1 MVNDHIALPGL
12 PIFVINMARDVERR
26 RYMTGV
32 LGGLG
37 LEAEFV
43 TAVDGRQLSDAE
55 RSVYDR
61 DRALRTYGVE
71 MMPSEIGCYLSHHRL
86 YQRMVRDGIEVALI
100 LEDDVRIEPTLPT
113 VVRDLLA
120 CPFTDWLV
128 VRLDC
133 KRRHVADPDTDKLRG
148 RRVAELSG
156 GAALYRL
163 HTHILGVGA
172 YLIRREG
179 AKRMIAYGTRVF
191 MPIDHTMDRFW
202 ENGILPYVVR
212 PFPVSQGDDF
222 GTHSAG
228 RTTDR
233 RRSQPWPVRARRR
246 LQRLRDGVRKRAFNL
261 TYR

>member
-1 MVNDHIALPGL
+1 
-12 PIFVINMARDVERR
+12 
-26 RYMTGV
+26 MTGV
-32 LGGLG
+32 LEALA

-43 TAVDGRQLSDAE
+43 TAVDGRALTEEE
-55 RSVYDR
+55 RSAYDR

-86 YQRMVRDGIEVALI
+86 YERMVRERIDVALI
-100 LEDDVRIEPTLPT
+100 LEDDVRIDPVLPA
-113 VVRDLLA
+113 VVRDVLA
-120 CPFTDWLV
+120 CSFDEWLV

-133 KRRHVADPDTDKLRG
+133 KRRHVAEPASARLRG
-148 RRVAELSG
+148 RRVASLG
-156 GAALYRL
+156 GDAGLYRL
-163 HTHILGVGA
+163 RTHVLGVGA

-179 AKRMIAYGTRVF
+179 AARMIDYGGRIF

-202 ENGILPYVVR
+202 ENGIVPYVVR

-233 RRSQPWPVRARRR
+233 RAGQGWGVRSRRR
-246 LQRLRDGVRKRAFNL
+246 LQRLRDGAAKRVFNL
-261 TYR
+261 VH

>member
-1 MVNDHIALPGL
+1 MNEVGL
-12 PIFVINMARDVERR
+12 PVFVINMARDVERR

-32 LGGLG
+32 LDRLG
-37 LEAEFV
+37 LRAEFV
-43 TAVDGRQLSDAE
+43 TAVDGRQLSEAE
-55 RSVYDR
+55 RALYDR
-61 DRALRTYGVE
+61 RRALRTYGVE

-86 YQRMVRDGIEVALI
+86 YERMVRDGIEAALI
-100 LEDDVRIEPTLPT
+100 LEDDVRIEPTLPA

-120 CPFTDWLV
+120 SPFTAWLV

-133 KRRHVADPDTDKLRG
+133 KRRHVADPAHDKLRG

-156 GAALYRL
+156 GAGLYRL
-163 HTHILGVGA
+163 QTHVLGVGA

-179 AKRMIAYGTRVF
+179 AERMIAYGRRVF

-202 ENGILPYVVR
+202 ENGIVPYVVR

-233 RRSQPWPVRARRR
+233 RQGQPWPARARRR
-246 LQRLRDGVRKRAFNL
+246 LQRLRDGVAKRAFNL
-261 TYR
+261 TH